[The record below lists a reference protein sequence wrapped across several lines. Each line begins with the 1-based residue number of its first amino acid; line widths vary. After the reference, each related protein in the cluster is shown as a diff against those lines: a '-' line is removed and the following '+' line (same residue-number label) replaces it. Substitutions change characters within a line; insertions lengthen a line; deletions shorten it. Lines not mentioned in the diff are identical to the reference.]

1 MKRPEA
7 PMERLFDEEL
17 KNLKEKLLRMA
28 ALVEEAIDLSL
39 EALKDQKEEPAREI
53 LKGEEAVNLLD
64 VEIDETCLRL
74 LALRQP
80 MAGDLR
86 FITSAMKIGS
96 DLERMGDLAV
106 NIAEQALELAKWPLL
121 KPLIDIPRMAQL
133 VRAMVRDSLNA
144 FINRDEVLA
153 RDVCVRDDE
162 VDSLDDQI
170 FRELLTTMM
179 QDPASIARAVALILV
194 GRNLERIA
202 DHATNIGED
211 VIYLV
216 RGKTIKHHID
226 KKREYGCVPLDKPL

>member
-1 MKRPEA
+1 
-7 PMERLFDEEL
+7 MERMFDEEL

-28 ALVEEAIDLSL
+28 ALVEEAVEMSL
-39 EALKDQKEEPAREI
+39 EALQAQKEQSAQEV
-53 LKGEEAVNLLD
+53 LKREEAVNLLD

-106 NIAEQALELAKWPLL
+106 NVAEQALILSKLPLL
-121 KPLIDIPRMAQL
+121 KPLIDIPRMGRL
-133 VRAMVRDSLNA
+133 VQAMVRDSINA
-144 FINRDEVLA
+144 FINRDENLA
-153 RDVCVRDDE
+153 RNICERDDE
-162 VDSLDDQI
+162 IDNLDDQI
-170 FRELLTTMM
+170 FRELLTYMM
-179 QDPASIARAVALILV
+179 QDPGAITRAVALILV
-194 GRNLERIA
+194 GRNLERLA

-226 KKREYGCVPLDKPL
+226 KKREYGIVQGEQPGKKA